1 MTPLHPLGSTVQNS
15 CTDRARRYSDAAPS
29 LVDRAMSERDDIE
42 FDFFEESDTRETP
55 EERPRRGPRPPV
67 RPPTGLTPLLR
78 LIGLISF
85 AILIVLLLVLWV
97 NGCRED
103 KRKDA
108 YRHYVEKV
116 RDYGQQSQRLGRNFN
131 QLLTTRGT
139 KEADVESELSGLAR
153 QQEQIASAARG
164 LDPPG
169 HLRDEDAHM
178 LDSLDLRT
186 NGLRGMTDAFQ
197 STASSKNA
205 NAAGAELAVQMQR
218 LIASDV
224 IWADLF
230 KEPTKSELQRLGVT
244 GVNVPDSIFLPNPDI
259 ATTASMKSLWQRIHG
274 AASPGSSCTPRGTEL
289 VSTKALPSG
298 KELSADDLNTIPL
311 STDLSF
317 SVTVKNSGCAQEV
330 GLRVTLTIQQ
340 SPKPIKSRKTIPLID
355 PGNEETVSFSE
366 GSTVPPLDQRTSLTI
381 EVDPVPSETNTSNNS
396 ANYPVQFSV
405 Q

>member
-1 MTPLHPLGSTVQNS
+1 
-15 CTDRARRYSDAAPS
+15 
-29 LVDRAMSERDDIE
+29 MSERDDIE

-103 KRKDA
+103 KKKDA

-116 RDYGQQSQRLGRNFN
+116 ADYGQQSQRLGRNLN

-139 KEADVESELSGLAR
+139 KESDVESELSGLAR
-153 QQEQIASAARG
+153 QQDQIASAARG
-164 LDPPG
+164 LNPPG
-169 HLRDEDAHM
+169 RLRDEDAHM

-244 GVNVPDSIFLPNPDI
+244 GVNVPDSIFLSNTDI

-274 AASPGSSCTPRGTEL
+274 TAAGGGGSNNCSPRGTGL

-298 KELSADDLNTIPL
+298 NELSTSSLNTIPL
-311 STDLSF
+311 STDLVF
-317 SVTVKNSGCAQEV
+317 QVAVKNSGCAQEV

-355 PGNEETVSFSE
+355 PGNEETVSFS
-366 GSTVPPLDQRTSLTI
+366 GLGLPPLDQKTSLTV
-381 EVDPVPSETNTSNNS
+381 EVDPVPGETNTTNNS
-396 ANYPVQFSV
+396 ANYQVQFSV

>member
-1 MTPLHPLGSTVQNS
+1 
-15 CTDRARRYSDAAPS
+15 
-29 LVDRAMSERDDIE
+29 MSERDDIE

-103 KRKDA
+103 KKKDA
-108 YRHYVEKV
+108 
-116 RDYGQQSQRLGRNFN
+116 DYGQQSQRLGRSFN
-131 QLLTTRGT
+131 TLLTTRGT
-139 KEADVESELSGLAR
+139 KESDVENELSGLAR
-153 QQEQIASAARG
+153 QQEQIAAAARG
-164 LDPPG
+164 LNPPG
-169 HLRDEDAHM
+169 RLRDEDSHM

-186 NGLRGMTDAFQ
+186 NGLRGMTDAFR

-205 NAAGAELAVQMQR
+205 GTAGAELALQMQR

-224 IWADLF
+224 IWTDLF

-244 GVNVPDSIFLPNPDI
+244 GVNVPDSVFLANPDI

-274 AASPGSSCTPRGTEL
+274 AATGGSNCSPRGTGI

-298 KELSADDLNTIPL
+298 KELSEDTLNTIPL
-311 STDLSF
+311 STDLVF
-317 SVTVKNSGCAQEV
+317 QVTVKNSGCAQEV
-330 GLRVTLTIQQ
+330 GLKVTLTIQR
-340 SPKPIKSRKTIPLID
+340 SPKPIKASKRIPLID
-355 PGNEETVSFSE
+355 PGNEETVSFS
-366 GSTVPPLDQRTSLTI
+366 GLGLPPLDQRTSLTI
-381 EVDPVPSETNTSNNS
+381 EVDPVPGETNTSNNS